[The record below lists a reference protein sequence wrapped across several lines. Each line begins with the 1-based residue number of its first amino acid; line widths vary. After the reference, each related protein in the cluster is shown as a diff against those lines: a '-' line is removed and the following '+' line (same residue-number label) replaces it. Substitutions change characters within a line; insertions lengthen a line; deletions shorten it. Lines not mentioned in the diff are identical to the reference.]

1 MHPSVQPSVRPW
13 PCIEF
18 TIRTCIEIKVGAE
31 AQATTGSGLVVAV
44 SVVVGNVHWVSIV
57 AVGKVVGRVVVCMVC
72 VVMVA
77 IVTLVLLTM
86 LNRGVWMWIVLW
98 TLMVLL
104 VVVLAALAHHVLVVV
119 VVVVVVGTSTM
130 GSPVVA
136 SSAVCLAVLPV
147 VEVVVV
153 VFVATY
159 S

>member
-1 MHPSVQPSVRPW
+1 MQPSVQPSVRPW

-18 TIRTCIEIKVGAE
+18 TCIEIKVGAE

-77 IVTLVLLTM
+77 IVTLVLLTL
-86 LNRGVWMWIVLW
+86 LNCGVWMWIVLW

-104 VVVLAALAHHVLVVV
+104 VVVLAALAHHVLLV

-136 SSAVCLAVLPV
+136 SPAVCWAVLPL